1 MVNQQALN
9 EVWCWECRNCTSRT
23 LTNEKVFLPQVILRS
38 EKKKTMIPQYLKKY
52 SYHK

>member
-38 EKKKTMIPQYLKKY
+38 EKKKNNDPTVFKKI
-52 SYHK
+52 